1 MTNKK
6 VVILY
11 NKLSENPQTDEL
23 DVLTQVNLV
32 ADTLKELGYK
42 TSEIQFSFEIDEAI
56 KQLKEQDPYFV
67 FNLVESINNKG
78 ELCYVGPSVLEY
90 LQIPYSGVQLEG
102 MFITTNKLITKK
114 ILRSNN
120 IPTSDWIELNE
131 LDKIEPNVR
140 YILKPTWEDGSL
152 GLDFENVFYGEDET
166 YVKKL
171 KNVDRKK
178 FFIEKYID
186 GREFN
191 ISVVGGINGPE
202 VMPHAEM
209 QFINFPEGKPKIM
222 GYSAKWVEDT
232 LDYDQTQRTFN
243 FNENDKPL
251 LDQLSNIC
259 LQCWKAFDLS
269 GYVRVDFRVDENN
282 NPYVLE
288 VNANPCL
295 SPDSGLYAATQQK
308 GYSFKNVIERVIE
321 DIFKK

>member
-1 MTNKK
+1 MTNNK

-11 NKLSENPQTDEL
+11 NKLSENPQADEL

-32 ADTLKELGYK
+32 ADTLKELGYQ
-42 TSEIQFSFEIDEAI
+42 TSEVQFSFEIDEAI
-56 KQLKEQDPYFV
+56 NQLKKQDPCFV

-90 LQIPYSGVQLEG
+90 LKIPYSGVQLEG

-131 LDKIEPNVR
+131 LEKIESGVR
-140 YILKPTWEDGSL
+140 YILKPIWEDGSL
-152 GLDFENVFYGEDET
+152 GLDFDSVFYGNDIA
-166 YVKKL
+166 YVEKL
-171 KNVDRKK
+171 KNVERKK
-178 FFIEKYID
+178 FFIEKYIE

-191 ISVVGGINGPE
+191 ISVLGGINGPE

-209 QFINFPEGKPKIM
+209 QFINFPEGKPQIM

-232 LDYDQTQRTFN
+232 LDYDQTERTFN
-243 FNENDKPL
+243 FNESDKPL
-251 LDQLSNIC
+251 LDKLSDIC
-259 LQCWKAFDLS
+259 LKCWKAFDLS
-269 GYVRVDFRVDENN
+269 GYVRVDFRVDNN
-282 NPYVLE
+282 NIPYVLE

-308 GYSFKNVIERVIE
+308 GYSFKTVIERVIE

>member
-11 NKLSENPQTDEL
+11 NKLSENPQADEL

-32 ADTLKELGYK
+32 ADTLKELCYV
-42 TSEIQFSFEIDEAI
+42 TSEVQFSFEIDEAI

-90 LQIPYSGVQLEG
+90 LQMPYSGVQLEG

-131 LDKIEPNVR
+131 LEKIEPYVR

-152 GLDFENVFYGEDET
+152 GLDFENVFYGEDKT
-166 YVKKL
+166 YVEKL
-171 KNVDRKK
+171 KIVDRKK

-191 ISVVGGINGPE
+191 ISVIGGIIGPE

-232 LDYDQTQRTFN
+232 LDYDQTQRTFD

-251 LDQLSNIC
+251 LDKLSNIC

-269 GYVRVDFRVDENN
+269 GYVRVDFRVDNDN

-308 GYSFKNVIERVIE
+308 GYSFKTVIERVIE

>member
-1 MTNKK
+1 MTNNK

-11 NKLSENPQTDEL
+11 NKLSENPQADEL

-42 TSEIQFSFEIDEAI
+42 TSEVQFSFEIDETI
-56 KQLKEQDPYFV
+56 KQLREQDPHFV
-67 FNLVESINNKG
+67 FNLVESIDNKG

-90 LQIPYSGVQLEG
+90 LQMPYSGVQLEG

-131 LDKIEPNVR
+131 LEKIEPNVR
-140 YILKPTWEDGSL
+140 YILKPKWEDGSL
-152 GLDFENVFYGEDET
+152 GLDFENVFYGHDT
-166 YVKKL
+166 AYVENL

-191 ISVVGGINGPE
+191 ISVVGGKQGPE

-232 LDYDQTQRTFN
+232 LDYDQTERTFD
-243 FNENDKPL
+243 FKESDKPL
-251 LDQLSNIC
+251 LDTLTDIC
-259 LQCWKAFDLS
+259 LKCWKAFDLS

-308 GYSFKNVIERVIE
+308 GYSFKTVIERVIE

>member
-1 MTNKK
+1 MTNNK

-11 NKLSENPQTDEL
+11 NKLSENPQVDEL

-32 ADTLKELGYK
+32 ADTLKELGYQTK
-42 TSEIQFSFEIDEAI
+42 EVQFSFETDEAI
-56 KQLKEQDPYFV
+56 KQLKEYDPCFV
-67 FNLVESINNKG
+67 FNLIESIDNKG
-78 ELCYVGPSVLEY
+78 EFCFIGPAVLDY
-90 LQIPYSGVQLEG
+90 LQIPYSGVHLDG
-102 MFITTNKLITKK
+102 MFITTNKVLTKDVLK
-114 ILRSNN
+114 IHG
-120 IPTSDWIELNE
+120 IPTAEWIELNE
-131 LDKIEPNVR
+131 LEKINPAER
-140 YILKPTWEDGSL
+140 YILKPKCEDGSL
-152 GLDFENVFYGEDET
+152 GLDFDSVFYGEDKT
-166 YVKKL
+166 YIEKL

-191 ISVVGGINGPE
+191 ISVVGGNNGPE

-209 QFINFPEGKPKIM
+209 QFMNFPEGKPKIM

-232 LDYDQTQRTFN
+232 LDHDQTERTFD
-243 FNENDKPL
+243 FKETDKPL
-251 LDQLSNIC
+251 LDTLTDIC
-259 LQCWKAFDLS
+259 LKCWKAFDLS
-269 GYVRVDFRVDENN
+269 GYVRVDFRVDNDN

-308 GYSFKNVIERVIE
+308 GYSFKTVIERVIE